1 MKSSSKTT
9 AALALSL
16 LVFPGSGH
24 FVVGRPFR
32 GIFWGGVFGLILTVL
47 VVGFAVNV
55 GKMADGL
62 MSPTGDVPWDV
73 HKFMTMAILGLAS
86 FVVWGLAGLDAYLLA
101 RSLPKVAEGESLPVT
116 PATPQSPAPP
126 PPPEF

>member
-24 FVVGRPFR
+24 FVVGRPLR
-32 GIFWGGVFGLILTVL
+32 GALWGGVFGLVL
-47 VVGFAVNV
+47 VVLIALFAANL
-55 GKMADGL
+55 GKIADG
-62 MSPTGDVPWDV
+62 MMNPTGDVPWDV
-73 HKFMTMAILGLAS
+73 QQLSRIAFLGLSS
-86 FVVWGLAGLDAYLLA
+86 FVVWGLAGLDAYWLA
-101 RSLPKVAEGESLPVT
+101 RSLPKAVEPEGVGVAP
-116 PATPQSPAPP
+116 PQAVVPAPP